1 MWNIVIF
8 WPLKNTTYQLRDSW
22 KILNFKEKLLLY
34 LGQKI
39 FNLNFISL
47 ARSANKFP
55 SDHGT
60 QWWAGKQLK
69 YCLNFKVM
77 VFSGKK

>member
-1 MWNIVIF
+1 
-8 WPLKNTTYQLRDSW
+8 
-22 KILNFKEKLLLY
+22 LLY